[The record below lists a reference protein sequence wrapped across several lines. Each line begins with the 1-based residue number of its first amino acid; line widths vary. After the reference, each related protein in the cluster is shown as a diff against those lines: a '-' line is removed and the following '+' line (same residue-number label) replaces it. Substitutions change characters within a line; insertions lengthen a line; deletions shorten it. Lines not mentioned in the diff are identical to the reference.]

1 MFNVDLIR
9 NRQEQRLMLL
19 RAAWNEAKKHLE
31 EAIALTEAREREFLQ
46 ASQDVQRRLEAL
58 DLVASMARELDNPEL
73 AEERSLN
80 AAEGQPKLS
89 PPDRPTEITKALQST
104 ATPPADL
111 KSGAPE
117 FLEFE
122 GLVRKSSRPLFPQ
135 QARSKYSLSI
145 LQ

>member
-9 NRQEQRLMLL
+9 NRQEQRLVML

-31 EAIALTEAREREFLQ
+31 EAIAMTEAREREFLQ

-58 DLVASMARELDNPEL
+58 DLVASMARELGEPEIP
-73 AEERSLN
+73 EERGLN
-80 AAEGQPKLS
+80 AADGQPKLN
-89 PPDRPTEITKALQST
+89 PPDHPAETIKAIQAAAAPPPEVKT
-104 ATPPADL
+104 GAT
-111 KSGAPE
+111 E
-117 FLEFE
+117 FLEFD